1 MGQVLLFLA
10 AVNSV
15 PWALYFLLR
24 DQAAEGEVWALFA
37 WLLPTVWSPTIV
49 ALLLTR
55 WADGPTG
62 IREALG
68 RLRYPRDGV
77 RWLAI
82 AAAVP
87 ATATATAVFVARA
100 AGEGA
105 PFIPL
110 VAVPFVVAMQCL
122 TGAVGEELGWRG
134 FLLPRLRKRYGR
146 LPPSGQPPVSGVC
159 GTSPR
164 SSSQACR
171 SSWCHRYCF
180 FFPWPSQESSWVLC
194 SRRAATLY
202 LPRWSVTCRSTSR
215 WRSEVRTAP
224 PLCSGGRCAPS
235 TEESLSLVRSGYDLE
250 HLRSGD
256 SAALRGGC
264 DNSRPTNWLP
274 RLNAAV
280 VSNDRR
286 SVYER
291 GSLATWRPLV
301 TNPGLA
307 VGVRCRRHGEGA
319 TRPRHSCRG

>member
-1 MGQVLLFLA
+1 MHSPELFRYTGKITPEAALLRNPCMTPLIPALRRARQMGPMGQILLFLA

-37 WLLPTVWSPTIV
+37 WLLPTVWLPTIV

-55 WADGPTG
+55 WADGPTA

-87 ATATATAVFVARA
+87 AAATATAVFVARA

-134 FLLPRLRKRYGR
+134 FLLPRLRMRYGR
-146 LPPSGQPPVSGVC
+146 LPAVWAAASLWSLWHVS
-159 GTSPR
+159 S
-164 SSSQACR
+164 
-171 SSWCHRYCF
+171 F
-180 FFPWPSQESSWVLC
+180 FFPGMPQQLV
-194 SRRAATLY
+194 
-202 LPRWSVTCRSTSR
+202 
-215 WRSEVRTAP
+215 P
-224 PLCSGGRCAPS
+224 PLLFLLPVAFTGVFLGLVFTEGRDSVLAAMVGH
-235 TEESLSLVRSGYDLE
+235 LSVNITM
-250 HLRSGD
+250 
-256 SAALRGGC
+256 ALRGADGSSLVFWWTLC
-264 DNSRPTNWLP
+264 AVSGGVALAGTVRLRSRTPAI
-274 RLNAAV
+274 R
-280 VSNDRR
+280 
-286 SVYER
+286 
-291 GSLATWRPLV
+291 
-301 TNPGLA
+301 
-307 VGVRCRRHGEGA
+307 
-319 TRPRHSCRG
+319 